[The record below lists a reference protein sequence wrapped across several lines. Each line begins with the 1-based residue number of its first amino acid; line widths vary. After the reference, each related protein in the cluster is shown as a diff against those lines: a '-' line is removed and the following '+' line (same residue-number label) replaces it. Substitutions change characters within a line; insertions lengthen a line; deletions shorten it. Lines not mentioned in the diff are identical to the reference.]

1 MTDMVKELLE
11 NNTLTQEIAEALDV
25 KIMGMVTPLRNDLK
39 TLRDEKNTLS
49 KSFDEVVKSKGDLDE
64 QLKGIDE
71 KIKQAKKDGQSDLVK
86 QLEDEKSSKDEL
98 QKSLDNLQKANMT
111 LRVDGSVS
119 QELDKYDVKA
129 EDKEMVHFFLRS
141 KSFMTDDGTR
151 FKDGESELKLDEAF
165 KVYFEKNGSRLNATN
180 NGNGSGTENGGSGV
194 NGNKKYFD
202 KTSSEFSLTKQG
214 EIFKKDPALYKQLKG

>member
-1 MTDMVKELLE
+1 MLKIVEELQKDGLSQDHADRFSKEWGIFAKE
-11 NNTLTQEIAEALDV
+11 KSDI
-25 KIMGMVTPLRNDLK
+25 IK
-39 TLRDEKNTLS
+39 TLNEEKNTLS